1 MARRNEKTRQK
12 KNATFVSLKKTKVVS
27 KTKVLKRKRQ
37 RIHISK
43 FPNTVSLFAWR
54 AIRKRRRTSRAAA
67 RRDSCSSEARSAKA
81 AAGNDERAFVRVL
94 SHIFMDTQL
103 LIIAFLRIRTLDK
116 LFEATIALVNFRI
129 CN

>member
-1 MARRNEKTRQK
+1 MTVKAEDRPSGSVGDS
-12 KNATFVSLKKTKVVS
+12 ASVSTPLF
-27 KTKVLKRKRQ
+27 
-37 RIHISK
+37 RIS
-43 FPNTVSLFAWR
+43 VGLSLCGVCL
-54 AIRKRRRTSRAAA
+54 SRA
-67 RRDSCSSEARSAKA
+67 SEASPLVSR
-81 AAGNDERAFVRVL
+81 L

>member
-1 MARRNEKTRQK
+1 MARINDK
-12 KNATFVSLKKTKVVS
+12 KDSVAIEEGKKYDLFIDSLVD
-27 KTKVLKRKRQ
+27 L
-37 RIHISK
+37 I
-43 FPNTVSLFAWR
+43 
-54 AIRKRRRTSRAAA
+54 
-67 RRDSCSSEARSAKA
+67 
-81 AAGNDERAFVRVL
+81 L

>member
-1 MARRNEKTRQK
+1 MIA
-12 KNATFVSLKKTKVVS
+12 
-27 KTKVLKRKRQ
+27 KRF
-37 RIHISK
+37 SGDT
-43 FPNTVSLFAWR
+43 P
-54 AIRKRRRTSRAAA
+54 RRRAFRFDFRCFFVLGRVLVSAAA
-67 RRDSCSSEARSAKA
+67 SVASGRQCGYA
-81 AAGNDERAFVRVL
+81 ALSDLPPLVSRL

>member
-1 MARRNEKTRQK
+1 MIFGDEQERPCHSAGPLLFYYGIGIEKRT
-12 KNATFVSLKKTKVVS
+12 
-27 KTKVLKRKRQ
+27 
-37 RIHISK
+37 
-43 FPNTVSLFAWR
+43 
-54 AIRKRRRTSRAAA
+54 IRGYNVCT
-67 RRDSCSSEARSAKA
+67 
-81 AAGNDERAFVRVL
+81 L

>member
-1 MARRNEKTRQK
+1 MKADDCPSGSAGNAASVRTFPTAVRR
-12 KNATFVSLKKTKVVS
+12 AGVCLS
-27 KTKVLKRKRQ
+27 
-37 RIHISK
+37 
-43 FPNTVSLFAWR
+43 W
-54 AIRKRRRTSRAAA
+54 
-67 RRDSCSSEARSAKA
+67 RSAA
-81 AAGNDERAFVRVL
+81 TPLVQRL

>member
-1 MARRNEKTRQK
+1 MLAVFVIVILF
-12 KNATFVSLKKTKVVS
+12 ATCAGATCGMGGGVIIKPVLDALSPMSAFQINFVSS
-27 KTKVLKRKRQ
+27 MCVLAMA
-37 RIHISK
+37 
-43 FPNTVSLFAWR
+43 L
-54 AIRKRRRTSRAAA
+54 
-67 RRDSCSSEARSAKA
+67 SS
-81 AAGNDERAFVRVL
+81 FVLIL

>member
-1 MARRNEKTRQK
+1 MKLIHLPQTPYPFCVARHKETRPK
-12 KNATFVSLKKTKVVS
+12 
-27 KTKVLKRKRQ
+27 
-37 RIHISK
+37 
-43 FPNTVSLFAWR
+43 
-54 AIRKRRRTSRAAA
+54 TSRMAM
-67 RRDSCSSEARSAKA
+67 RRDSCSSGARSAKA

>member
-1 MARRNEKTRQK
+1 VNGTAKPIRRKDRTAE
-12 KNATFVSLKKTKVVS
+12 
-27 KTKVLKRKRQ
+27 KRQ
-37 RIHISK
+37 PIPERFSGDGSAPPRLSVW
-43 FPNTVSLFAWR
+43 FSTLFVFVACACRGGASAPSLSYQR
-54 AIRKRRRTSRAAA
+54 
-67 RRDSCSSEARSAKA
+67 
-81 AAGNDERAFVRVL
+81 L

>member
-1 MARRNEKTRQK
+1 MTM
-12 KNATFVSLKKTKVVS
+12 
-27 KTKVLKRKRQ
+27 
-37 RIHISK
+37 
-43 FPNTVSLFAWR
+43 
-54 AIRKRRRTSRAAA
+54 
-67 RRDSCSSEARSAKA
+67 RRDSCSSGARSAKA
-81 AAGNDERAFVRVL
+81 TAGNDERAFVRVL

>member
-1 MARRNEKTRQK
+1 MPRNGESGP
-12 KNATFVSLKKTKVVS
+12 NASGQAAWGASVRAPLFVFSCPVAGLDVCLSAAERSDAALVS
-27 KTKVLKRKRQ
+27 R
-37 RIHISK
+37 
-43 FPNTVSLFAWR
+43 
-54 AIRKRRRTSRAAA
+54 
-67 RRDSCSSEARSAKA
+67 
-81 AAGNDERAFVRVL
+81 L

>member
-1 MARRNEKTRQK
+1 M
-12 KNATFVSLKKTKVVS
+12 
-27 KTKVLKRKRQ
+27 KRKRQ
-37 RIHISK
+37 KIHISK
-43 FPNTVSLFAWR
+43 HRIPICVARHKENVTEHS
-54 AIRKRRRTSRAAA
+54 RTAA

>member
-1 MARRNEKTRQK
+1 MCDGESGRSPKRFSGRLRFRQHSAFPYFSRVK
-12 KNATFVSLKKTKVVS
+12 FTWRVLVATERSDVALVS
-27 KTKVLKRKRQ
+27 R
-37 RIHISK
+37 
-43 FPNTVSLFAWR
+43 
-54 AIRKRRRTSRAAA
+54 
-67 RRDSCSSEARSAKA
+67 
-81 AAGNDERAFVRVL
+81 L